1 MTAVGR
7 DAPGRTRPT
16 ILGDTV
22 VLAATTIETPSY
34 ESWSGRVTEITGS
47 ADQGFVFHQP
57 VLLSET
63 LERLLVHPGGV
74 YLDATAGEGG
84 HTSALLQA
92 STPGGRVLGI
102 DRDPRSLARAA
113 VRLERFGESF
123 IPLQGNYSQMVAMAN
138 DQGID
143 RVDGIL
149 MDLGLSSRQ
158 LDTPGYGFSFR
169 TDEPLDMRYDPNGPL
184 SADDIVNA
192 YSEEDLANVIFRY
205 GEEPRSRRI
214 SRAIVR
220 NRPINSTGQLA
231 SLVVAAM
238 GPRLRKGN
246 RVHPATRTFQAL
258 RIEVNDELASVETG
272 LAAAIDL
279 LAPSGRLAVISY
291 HSLEDRIVKTAFQ
304 RESTACICPPGL
316 PVCVCQ
322 HEPTLN
328 LVNRRII
335 RPSSEE
341 VAGNPRSR
349 SARMRVAE
357 RR

>member
-1 MTAVGR
+1 M
-7 DAPGRTRPT
+7 
-16 ILGDTV
+16 
-22 VLAATTIETPSY
+22 VLAVSTIEKPLY
-34 ESWSGRVTEITGS
+34 EPWGSGVTDLTGP
-47 ADQGFVFHQP
+47 ADQGSVFHLP

-74 YLDATAGEGG
+74 YLDATMGEGG
-84 HTSALLQA
+84 HTSALLEA
-92 STPGGRVLGI
+92 CTPEGRVLGI

-113 VRLERFGESF
+113 IRLARFGGSF
-123 IPLQGNYSQMVAMAN
+123 ISAQGNYSQMAVMASQ
-138 DQGID
+138 QGID

-158 LDTPGYGFSFR
+158 LDSPGYGFSFQ
-169 TDEPLDMRYDPNGPL
+169 TDEPLDMRYDPDWPV
-184 SADDIVNA
+184 SADDIVNG
-192 YSEEDLANVIFRY
+192 YSEEDLANVIFEY

-231 SLVVAAM
+231 SLVVATL
-238 GPRLRKGN
+238 GPGSRRGH

-258 RIEVNDELASVETG
+258 RIEVNDELTSVESG
-272 LAAAIDL
+272 LEAAIDL

-291 HSLEDRIVKTAFQ
+291 HSLEDRIVKTVLQ
-304 RESTACICPPGL
+304 RESTGCICPPEI
-316 PVCVCQ
+316 PVCLCG
-322 HEPTLN
+322 HEATLN

-341 VAGNPRSR
+341 VASNPRSR

>member
-1 MTAVGR
+1 M
-7 DAPGRTRPT
+7 
-16 ILGDTV
+16 
-22 VLAATTIETPSY
+22 
-34 ESWSGRVTEITGS
+34 
-47 ADQGFVFHQP
+47 
-57 VLLSET
+57 
-63 LERLLVHPGGV
+63 
-74 YLDATAGEGG
+74 
-84 HTSALLQA
+84 
-92 STPGGRVLGI
+92 GI
-102 DRDPRSLARAA
+102 DRDPRSLATAA
-113 VRLERFGESF
+113 ARLERFGESF

-158 LDTPGYGFSFR
+158 LDTPGYGFSFQ

-214 SRAIVR
+214 ARAIVR

-231 SLVVAAM
+231 SLVAAAL
-238 GPRLRKGN
+238 GPGSRKGH
-246 RVHPATRTFQAL
+246 RVHPATRTFHAL
-258 RIEVNDELASVETG
+258 RIVVNDELASVETG

-279 LAPSGRLAVISY
+279 LAPFGRLAVISY

-304 RESTACICPPGL
+304 RESTGCICPPEI
-316 PVCVCQ
+316 PVCICE
-322 HEPTLN
+322 HEPVLN

-335 RPSSEE
+335 KPSSEE

>member
-1 MTAVGR
+1 MTQ
-7 DAPGRTRPT
+7 
-16 ILGDTV
+16 
-22 VLAATTIETPSY
+22 S
-34 ESWSGRVTEITGS
+34 TGPV
-47 ADQGFVFHQP
+47 DQGPAFHLP
-57 VLLSET
+57 VLLAET

-74 YLDATAGEGG
+74 YVDATLGEGG

-92 STPGGRVLGI
+92 STPVGRVMGI

-113 VRLERFGESF
+113 DRLERFGDRF
-123 IPLQGNYSQMVAMAN
+123 IPLHGNYTQMVAMAN
-138 DQGID
+138 QHRFD

-158 LDTPGYGFSFR
+158 LDTPGYGFSFQ
-169 TDEPLDMRYDPNGPL
+169 TDEPLDMRFDPNGPL
-184 SADDIVNA
+184 SADDVVNN
-192 YSEEDLANVIFRY
+192 YSEEDLANVIFEY

-214 SRAIVR
+214 ARSIVR
-220 NRPINSTGQLA
+220 NRPVNSTGQLA
-231 SLVVAAM
+231 SLVASAM
-238 GPRLRKGN
+238 GPAPRQGR

-258 RIEVNDELASVETG
+258 RIEVNDELTNVEAG
-272 LAAAIDL
+272 LSAAIEL

-291 HSLEDRIVKTAFQ
+291 HSLEDRIVKTFLQ
-304 RESTACICPPGL
+304 RESAGCICPPGF
-316 PVCVCQ
+316 PVCVCE
-322 HEPTLN
+322 HEPTVN

-335 RPSSEE
+335 KPTPEE